1 MQQNFSGVNFTCN
14 KQIRKYFSERIGINF
29 ASPNICQNKIKPNW
43 FYDVWNYIY
52 IYMFKGY
59 QTLTS
64 KDSYVITENG
74 NK

>member
-1 MQQNFSGVNFTCN
+1 MTYE
-14 KQIRKYFSERIGINF
+14 I
-29 ASPNICQNKIKPNW
+29 
-43 FYDVWNYIY
+43 IY